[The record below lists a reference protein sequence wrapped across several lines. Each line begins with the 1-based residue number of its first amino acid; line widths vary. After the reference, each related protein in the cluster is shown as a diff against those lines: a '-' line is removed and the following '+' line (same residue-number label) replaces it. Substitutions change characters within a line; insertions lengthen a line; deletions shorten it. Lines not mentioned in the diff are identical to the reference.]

1 MSGQRLLA
9 ALSRAVLMATGM
21 FSVWW
26 GISTFPIFW
35 HDARLEHTAYAIT
48 NGGQFKREVLQN
60 LLADADLDKSW
71 VRPEALRSAAIVRFG
86 LVDQAIIA
94 EKQKPPGPVVDQLE
108 ASIRRS
114 LSAAPADSFL
124 WLALFLS
131 TRMKEGGSTED
142 FGFLRMSYRVGPH
155 EGWVAGRR
163 NYIAFDH
170 FPELPQDLADAAVTE
185 FRDLVGSG
193 YFVTA
198 AKILVGP
205 GWPIHEM
212 LLHRLEDAPVEAR
225 RQLAL
230 VAKARG
236 YDIAVPGVE
245 RARTAALAIKSCAGR
260 ADRVIH
266 TSE

>member
-9 ALSRAVLMATGM
+9 ALSRVVLMATGM

-35 HDARLEHTAYAIT
+35 HDARLEHTAYASSMASSS
-48 NGGQFKREVLQN
+48 N
-60 LLADADLDKSW
+60 LRSCKTCSPMPIWTKLGP
-71 VRPEALRSAAIVRFG
+71 VRRLSEALRSFGSALPNRPPALRKATRRFPG
-86 LVDQAIIA
+86 LL
-94 EKQKPPGPVVDQLE
+94 VDQLE
-108 ASIRRS
+108 ASVRRS

-131 TRMKEGGSTED
+131 TRMKEGGSKDD
-142 FGFLRMSYRVGPH
+142 FGYLRMSYRVGPH

-193 YFVTA
+193 YFITA

-212 LLHRLEDAPVEAR
+212 LLRRLEDAPVEAR
-225 RQLAL
+225 RQLAF

-236 YDIAVPGVE
+236 YDIEVPGVE
-245 RARTAALAIKSCAGR
+245 RPEPRPWR
-260 ADRVIH
+260 
-266 TSE
+266 